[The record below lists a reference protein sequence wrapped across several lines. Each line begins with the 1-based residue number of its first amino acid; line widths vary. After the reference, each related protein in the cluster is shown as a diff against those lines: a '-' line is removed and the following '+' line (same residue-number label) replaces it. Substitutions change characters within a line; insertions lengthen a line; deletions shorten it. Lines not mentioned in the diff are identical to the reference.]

1 MNIYL
6 LTVIL
11 AIVLVA
17 IVVLLL
23 VRRNLDNMQ
32 SGDRSTPPASPR
44 AAPPPPSPSP
54 AQPEHPGG
62 ITAAAAAV
70 ADMTA
75 TMVGIDSADGE
86 PDDLT
91 RLKGLGPKAAAQLK
105 LLGITRYVQL
115 ASLDSGQLA
124 SLDEKMGVFR
134 GRIERDRWIEQARY
148 LARGDTA
155 SFEAEFGKLG

>member
-17 IVVLLL
+17 LVVLLL

-32 SGDRSTPPASPR
+32 AGDRSVPPAPPR
-44 AAPPPPSPSP
+44 AAHPSPSP

-105 LLGITRYVQL
+105 LLGITRYAQL

-155 SFEAEFGKLG
+155 SFEAEFGRLG